1 MRILFVGDLNPY
13 SRTSQRFN
21 ALQDLG
27 HEIVGI
33 NTARSGFEPGISR
46 DIPVIEKAFEKIGYP
61 KDPMSVNAKVIL
73 ESISNYDVIWV
84 EKAIMIWPSTLEK
97 IKSSSKAS
105 LIFYS
110 NDNLEKRHN
119 QSSYM
124 LKSLA
129 KYDFVITING
139 YSELFYRNLG
149 VKRLIKIRRS
159 HDKTFLKKKAEIS
172 KNLRPAVFIGSFEAN
187 RFKVLEYLSRN
198 GIPITVFGNGW
209 PVSPNALFDI
219 KRRPIYRDEF
229 IKEIHR
235 SKLVFNFLRK
245 INDDTSTGRTVEIPA
260 LGAFLFSET
269 SEPQKRYFKDGEEAV
284 FFSCEDLDD
293 VLSKC
298 RYYLSNDKQ
307 RKDIARA
314 GRRRCIESKYDHHTS
329 LEGILSLLSSWP
341 DGVASISLDK

>member
-33 NTARSGFEPGISR
+33 NTARSGFEPGISP
-46 DIPVIEKAFEKIGYP
+46 DIPIIEKVFEKIGYP
-61 KDPMSVNAKVIL
+61 IDPMAVNAKIIS
-73 ESISNYDVIWV
+73 ESVSNYDIIWV
-84 EKAIMIWPSTLEK
+84 EKGWMVRPSTLNILK
-97 IKSSSKAS
+97 KQTSSVLVFFSV
-105 LIFYS
+105 
-110 NDNLEKRHN
+110 DNLEKGHN
-119 QSSYM
+119 QSKYM
-124 LKSLA
+124 LRSLGLF
-129 KYDFVITING
+129 DFVVTKNG
-139 YSELFYRNLG
+139 YSETFFRNLG
-149 VKRLIKIRRS
+149 VQRLIKARMA
-159 HDKTFLKKKAEIS
+159 HDKGFLKAIIKTKS
-172 KNLRPAVFIGSFEAN
+172 PLRPAIFVGSYEES
-187 RFKVLEYLSRN
+187 RFKVLEFLTEN